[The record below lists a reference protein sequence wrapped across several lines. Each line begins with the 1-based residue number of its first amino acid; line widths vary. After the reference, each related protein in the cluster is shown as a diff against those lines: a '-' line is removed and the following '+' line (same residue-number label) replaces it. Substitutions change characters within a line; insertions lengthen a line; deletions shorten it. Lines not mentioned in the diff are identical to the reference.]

1 MNSELLQQIG
11 LTAGQAKA
19 YLTLIKEGQL
29 TAPELGN
36 MIGETRTNAYMILDK
51 LIALG
56 LVKKDVKAKK
66 QAYYPTNPTSIE
78 RLIEEKRQQILSTEK
93 QVRDSMPQL
102 LNYFYTYQHQ
112 PGVRFFQG
120 KEGIIKMYE
129 DQRRTAKDIYFIRS
143 DADFNML
150 GKGLYNHV
158 EARAKLGIASH
169 GIEPAE
175 ADNID
180 YGRRNDERLK
190 RDMVWAPHEAYNA
203 PVNVYIYGNKTA
215 LISYGEEVI
224 GTIIESPQIAEAMK
238 QLFGL
243 VRVAVTKLN
252 ESGDVS

>member
-11 LTAGQAKA
+11 LTPSQAKA
-19 YLTLIKEGQL
+19 YIALIKHGEL
-29 TAPELGN
+29 TAPELGEK
-36 MIGETRTNAYMILDK
+36 IDETRTNSYMILDK
-51 LIALG
+51 LVGLG
-56 LVKKDVKAKK
+56 LVEKGTKAKK
-66 QAYYPTNPTSIE
+66 QIYFPTNPTSLE
-78 RLIEEKRQQILSTEK
+78 RLIEEKRQDILATEK
-93 QVRDSMPQL
+93 QVRDSMPLL

-129 DQRRTAKDIYFIRS
+129 DQRRTAQDIYFIRS

-158 EARAKLGIASH
+158 EARAKLGIQSH

-175 ADNID
+175 ADNIE
-180 YGRRNDERLK
+180 YGQLNDKRLK
-190 RDMVWAPHEAYNA
+190 RDMTWAPGSAYNA

-243 VRVAVTKLN
+243 VRIAVKSLN
-252 ESGDVS
+252 DKGTV